1 MIDPKKWERL
11 VRDYGEVVSLEV
23 EFDQPGRFN
32 RFVQRVNRA
41 PIMWTVGLLIP
52 VYIFSFSLAFM
63 ALVSDP
69 YIESP
74 AATFFL
80 LLIAATAAMAYH
92 WFFSRY
98 QHASNFGQVLQF
110 CFGLLP
116 VIGGFCIVLIS
127 RGP

>member
-74 AATFFL
+74 TATFFL

-92 WFFSRY
+92 WFFLDISD
-98 QHASNFGQVLQF
+98 QVILDSYYSFALVCSQSS
-110 CFGLLP
+110 
-116 VIGGFCIVLIS
+116 VVSVLC
-127 RGP
+127 

>member
-1 MIDPKKWERL
+1 MIRTIL
-11 VRDYGEVVSLEV
+11 MRDLKLAARGAT
-23 EFDQPGRFN
+23 G
-32 RFVQRVNRA
+32 
-41 PIMWTVGLLIP
+41 TGL
-52 VYIFSFSLAFM
+52 SLAFM

-98 QHASNFGQVLQF
+98 QRSSNFGQLLQF

-116 VIGGFCIVLIS
+116 VICGFCIVLIS

>member
-1 MIDPKKWERL
+1 VIDPKKWERL
-11 VRDYGEVVSLEV
+11 GREYGEVVSLEV
-23 EFDQPGRFN
+23 EFDEPGRFN

-41 PIMWTVGLLIP
+41 PIIWTVGLLIP

-74 AATFFL
+74 MATFFL
-80 LLIAATAAMAYH
+80 LLIAATIAMAYH

-98 QHASNFGQVLQF
+98 QRSNSFAQVIQF
-110 CFGLLP
+110 VFGLVP
-116 VIGGFCIVLIS
+116 VIGGFCIVSLS
-127 RGP
+127 MLR